1 MEREMS
7 RRRYSFWINDAQAEG
22 LKAVKAA
29 DDISESEQIRQAL
42 NEWLKKKGVMRK
54 TRRQANPRKR
64 V

>member
-1 MEREMS
+1 MS